1 MSRRS
6 PLARFKRPDGSYDDA
21 RLTEVDPEGLQLLL
35 ALAAWDVAH
44 PEPAEGPLLKMKV
57 PENGWGE
64 WGGWATSG
72 GDCEGLASS
81 LWTLKEHGS

>member
-35 ALAAWDVAH
+35 ALAAWDVEH
-44 PEPAEGPLLKMKV
+44 PESTDDPLLKLV
-57 PENGWGE
+57 PQGGY
-64 WGGWATSG
+64 GGWDGATSS

-81 LWTLKEHGS
+81 LWADRGWRS